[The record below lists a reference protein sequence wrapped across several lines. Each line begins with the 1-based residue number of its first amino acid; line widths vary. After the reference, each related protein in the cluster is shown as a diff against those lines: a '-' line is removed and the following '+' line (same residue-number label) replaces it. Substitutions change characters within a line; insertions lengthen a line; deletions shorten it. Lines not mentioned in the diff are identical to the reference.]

1 MKKTFSLKKC
11 VFSGLL
17 AVTMAA
23 TAMVLPVSDS
33 MGGTR
38 K

>member
-1 MKKTFSLKKC
+1 MEKTFSLKKR

-23 TAMVLPVSDS
+23 TAMVLSASDS
-33 MGGTR
+33 LGGGTR
-38 K
+38 